1 MHLLANNKL
10 ILVLN
15 SIQFVPAVEFMFQ
28 PKDSFSDNLTMLQFS
43 SLNSA
48 SVVFLSDLD
57 INYLSLFF
65 CFVGIL
71 RKGGVRKSSK

>member
-1 MHLLANNKL
+1 MHLFENNKL

-15 SIQFVPAVEFMFQ
+15 SIQVFPAEEFMFQ
-28 PKDSFSDNLTMLQFS
+28 PKYSFSDNLTMLHFS

-48 SVVFLSDLD
+48 SIVFLSDLD

-65 CFVGIL
+65 CFVGNL
-71 RKGGVRKSSK
+71 RKGEVRK